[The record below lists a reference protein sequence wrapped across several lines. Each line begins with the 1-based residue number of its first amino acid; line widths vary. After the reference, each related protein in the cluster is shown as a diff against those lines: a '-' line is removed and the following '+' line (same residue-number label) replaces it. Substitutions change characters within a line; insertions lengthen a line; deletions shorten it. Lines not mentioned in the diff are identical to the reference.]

1 VLFYLSVALSMV
13 VANKW
18 VLNATPTTPLFF
30 LWTQLFLATVFFIIA
45 AIFRILPTSVNL
57 SKTSIATSK
66 GLLPL
71 ISLNTLSLASSTVT
85 LQYVDASFYQVAR
98 GLLLP
103 FTVLTSLVFLNSK
116 PSTSILFSC
125 SIVTLGFF
133 IGVLLDG
140 TPISIKGVWWGVFSS
155 LLTSVHSVVIKRSL
169 VVPGVDGSAI
179 MLGWYS
185 NLGSTVTLL
194 PIIFLV
200 GEVPGVLHL
209 FFGEHQGS
217 SSPLVTFMWG
227 SFITVRCPFLP
238 PPSCLYMNL

>member
-1 VLFYLSVALSMV
+1 MV
-13 VANKW
+13 VANKL

-45 AIFRILPTSVNL
+45 AILRILPNSANL

-71 ISLNTLSLASSTVT
+71 ISLNTLSLVSSTVT

-103 FTVLTSLVFLNSK
+103 FTVLTSLVILNSK
-116 PSTSILFSC
+116 PSLSILFSC
-125 SIVTLGFF
+125 FVVTMGFF

-140 TPISIKGVWWGVFSS
+140 TPISIKGVWWGVLSS
-155 LLTSVHSVVIKRSL
+155 LLSSVHSVVIKRSL

-179 MLGWYS
+179 LLAWYS
-185 NLGSTVTLL
+185 NLGSAVMLL

-209 FFGEHQGS
+209 LFGEQQGS
-217 SSPLVTFMWG
+217 SSALVTFMWG
-227 SFITVRCPFLP
+227 SLITVRCPFRP
-238 PPSCLYMNL
+238 RSSCFHI